1 MLNKSEKE
9 ALQDA
14 EVQDE
19 LEALKDMKR
28 QANTSILPTKWKG
41 MELFLLFISLFIIL
55 AGVILAVLGFVL
67 DWNYQGYGLH
77 FPIFIFPCALFVVA
91 GLISLFFAIRA
102 LTKRNREFGKSI
114 MVSPDGDIPEYP
126 EETIV
131 KKSVETLQVKKKKV
145 DRPMAIKKV
154 YSVDPEKRVIEMDKR
169 KVERVLDH
177 NITFPKLKE
186 ALGVNLR
193 RRSVNLSEEE
203 LNVLVASLA
212 YSRLFFLQ
220 GVEASF
226 RQNILD
232 AFAQTMVAQRSM
244 VAGQNRLA
252 PHIGTL
258 PQLEKNTSYIL
269 GVDGLVP
276 EEAEAFFAGCA
287 GEIADYS
294 VDHTLGESYVLSNN
308 LIILVFLEAG
318 NPLSLPANLL
328 AKCPLIHL
336 APAAL
341 EVPSPEEALTVRSS
355 GDEIRYMSL
364 KEKGNNYLN
373 DELVAG
379 FDDLFEFAYRKGF
392 LIGNDVE
399 NAFEREEAA
408 YLLLG
413 VSHEK
418 AAGMVLAYDYI
429 PYLLKVLDENAISE
443 EGGLRET
450 LEKSFDKS
458 ETSSYVR
465 SALRTLSKKEKA
477 AKGGK
482 ES

>member
-41 MELFLLFISLFIIL
+41 MEIFLLVISLFIIA
-55 AGVILAVLGFVL
+55 AGVILAVMGFIF
-67 DWNYQGYGLH
+67 DWNYKSSNLH
-77 FPIFIFPCALFVVA
+77 FPIFLFPCALFVVG

-102 LTKRNREFGKSI
+102 LTKRHREFGKSI

-131 KKSVETLQVKKKKV
+131 KKSVEALQVKKKKV
-145 DRPMAIKKV
+145 DRPMAIKKI

-177 NITFPKLKE
+177 NITFPKLRE
-186 ALGVNLR
+186 AFGVNLR
-193 RRSVNLSEEE
+193 RRAVNLSEEE
-203 LNVLVASLA
+203 INVFVASLA
-212 YSRLFFLQ
+212 YSRCFFIQ
-220 GVEASF
+220 GVEEPF
-226 RQNILD
+226 RQSILD
-232 AFAQTMVAQRSM
+232 ALAETMIAQRSM
-244 VAGQNRLA
+244 VVGQGRLA
-252 PHIGTL
+252 PVIGKL
-258 PQLEKNTSYIL
+258 PALEKNVSYIL

-276 EEAEAFFAGCA
+276 EESEAFFHGCDK
-287 GEIADYS
+287 EIADYS
-294 VDHTLGESYVLSNN
+294 IDHLLAESYNLSNN
-308 LIILVFLEAG
+308 LIFLVFLNEG
-318 NPLSLPANLL
+318 NPLSLPETLL
-328 AKCPLIHL
+328 AKCPLL
-336 APAAL
+336 RLSPAAL
-341 EVPSPEEALTVRSS
+341 EVPSPEEGLSVRSS

-364 KEKGNNYLN
+364 KEKGENYLN

-379 FDDLFEFAYRKGF
+379 FDELFEFAYRKGF
-392 LIGNDVE
+392 LVGNDVE

-418 AAGMVLAYDYI
+418 AAGMVLAYNYI
-429 PYLLKVLDENAISE
+429 PYLLKVLDESAISE

-450 LEKSFDKS
+450 LEKAFDKS
-458 ETSSYVR
+458 DTSAYVR
-465 SALRTLSKKEKA
+465 NALRTLAKKEKA
-477 AKGGK
+477 KGG
-482 ES
+482 ESA